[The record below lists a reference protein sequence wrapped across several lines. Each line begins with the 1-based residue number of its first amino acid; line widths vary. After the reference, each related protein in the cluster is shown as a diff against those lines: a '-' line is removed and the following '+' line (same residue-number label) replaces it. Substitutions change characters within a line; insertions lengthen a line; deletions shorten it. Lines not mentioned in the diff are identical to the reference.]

1 MDKNYFFFWGGILSN
16 FHPIHGNAFTS
27 EKIYMAHKA
36 MAFNDVETFNLITNS
51 KTPREAKKLGRKVK
65 GFDQAKW
72 DELKVPAML
81 NALNVKF
88 LACEEFRETL
98 EGSKDRILVEASPQD
113 RIWGIGFDEENA
125 LANIDNWG
133 ENLLGKCLMQIRHDN
148 FGY

>member
-1 MDKNYFFFWGGILSN
+1 MEDYLFFWDGILSN
-16 FHPIHGNAFTS
+16 FHPISGHAFTS

-51 KTPREAKKLGRKVK
+51 KTPRDAKKLGQAVK
-65 GFDQAKW
+65 GFDAVKW

-81 NALNVKF
+81 NALNIKF
-88 LACEEFRETL
+88 LACKEFRTML
-98 EGSKDRILVEASPQD
+98 AQSIGKTLVEASPVD

-125 LANIDNWG
+125 LANIENWG
-133 ENLLGKCLMQIRHDN
+133 ENLLGKCLMRIRYDN